1 MRSKQHQEGR
11 DLVTFIVCLDYSYPA
26 ASDSVSPPVI
36 GGAVAAGV
44 VVVIVTLVLV
54 LVIVRLLKRRQK
66 EVTATGELYT
76 VLFNYPVY
84 LPLFIYLTASCY

>member
-1 MRSKQHQEGR
+1 MRSEQHQGGR
-11 DLVTFIVCLDYSYPA
+11 DLITFKLSRLCLDYSYSA

-54 LVIVRLLKRRQK
+54 LVIVRLALLKRRQK
-66 EVTATGELYT
+66 EVTVTGELYT
-76 VLFNYPVY
+76 VLFN
-84 LPLFIYLTASCY
+84 